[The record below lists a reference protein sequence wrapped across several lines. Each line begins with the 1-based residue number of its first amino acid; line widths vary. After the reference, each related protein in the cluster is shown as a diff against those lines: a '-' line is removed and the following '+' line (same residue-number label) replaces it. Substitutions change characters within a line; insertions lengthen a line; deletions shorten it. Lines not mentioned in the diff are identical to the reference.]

1 MKILIAIFAA
11 TLLSLSTLGC
21 GSSSTEH
28 VVTNATPVSFDS
40 GKYLLAD
47 EPDGAVG
54 VIAARQSANDG
65 EPIVMVG
72 RVGGSTNPWI
82 DGRAAFMMLD
92 ASKSVVATGTESKGG
107 NEICMGDCCALER
120 AACTALVT
128 FVDEHGSVIPVDSRK
143 LLQIAENDML
153 LVQGK
158 VKKDD
163 TGNFTV
169 LASKV
174 YVRR

>member
-1 MKILIAIFAA
+1 MKSSFAILAA
-11 TLLSLSTLGC
+11 ALFSVSTLGC
-21 GSSSTEH
+21 GSGSTEPA
-28 VVTNATPVSFDS
+28 VTNATPVSFD
-40 GKYLLAD
+40 GGRYVLAD

-54 VIAARQSANDG
+54 VIAARQSAKDG
-65 EPIVMVG
+65 EAIVIVG
-72 RVGGSTNPWI
+72 RVGGSANPWI

-92 ASKSVVATGTESKGG
+92 ASKSVVATGTEAKG

-128 FVDEHGSVIPVDSRK
+128 FVDDHGSVIPVDSRK

-158 VKKDD
+158 VKKDE

-174 YVRR
+174 YIRR

>member
-1 MKILIAIFAA
+1 MRVLATTIAAA
-11 TLLSLSTLGC
+11 ILSLGISGC
-21 GSSSTEH
+21 GSSSGDKP
-28 VVTNATPVSFDS
+28 VAQATAVSFS
-40 GKYLLAD
+40 GAKYTLAD

-54 VIAARQSANDG
+54 VIAARGSAKDG
-65 EPIVMVG
+65 ESIVMVG
-72 RVGGSTNPWI
+72 RVGGAGNPWI

-92 ASKSVVATGTESKGG
+92 ASKSVVAQGKEASG

-128 FVDEHGSVIPVDSRK
+128 VVDDNGSVLPVDSRE
-143 LLQIAENDML
+143 LLRIAENDMV
-153 LVQGK
+153 LVRGK
-158 VKKDD
+158 VKKDE

-169 LASKV
+169 LAEGV